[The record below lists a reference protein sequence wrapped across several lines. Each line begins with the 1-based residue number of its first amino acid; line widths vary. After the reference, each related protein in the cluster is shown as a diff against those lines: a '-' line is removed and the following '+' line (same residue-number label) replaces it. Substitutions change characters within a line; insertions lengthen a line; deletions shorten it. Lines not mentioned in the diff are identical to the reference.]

1 MLKSFKIFLN
11 EENKVKPTQKSS
23 EIPKKLPPKQS
34 PAKKPQPKPTE
45 TPKSGRN
52 IQDKFEKSPN
62 LGEKPYT
69 KRGKA

>member
-11 EENKVKPTQKSS
+11 EGNEVKPTQKSS
-23 EIPKKLPPKQS
+23 EIPKKLPPKQQ

-52 IQDKFEKSPN
+52 IQDKFEKSPD
-62 LGEKPYT
+62 LGPKPY
-69 KRGKA
+69 KKGG